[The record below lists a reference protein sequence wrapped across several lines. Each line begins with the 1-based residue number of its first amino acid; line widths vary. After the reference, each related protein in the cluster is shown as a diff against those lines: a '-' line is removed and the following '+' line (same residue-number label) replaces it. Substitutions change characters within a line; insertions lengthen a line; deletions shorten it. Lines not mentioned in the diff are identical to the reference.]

1 MLYLRSDEV
10 SRVAGSHQEAVIR
23 TELFSETEVTDPQRL
38 RISRFINVQ
47 DVTGLQVSVY
57 YLQKIA
63 VSIRLTHTHTSKL
76 KQYRIQVIIHV
87 LSFILMKTMS
97 LCVCESL
104 GAISSQVVECEL

>member
-63 VSIRLTHTHTSKL
+63 VSIRLTHTHFQTKT
-76 KQYRIQVIIHV
+76 IQDSGHYTRSVIYLDENNVIV
-87 LSFILMKTMS
+87 
-97 LCVCESL
+97 CV
-104 GAISSQVVECEL
+104 